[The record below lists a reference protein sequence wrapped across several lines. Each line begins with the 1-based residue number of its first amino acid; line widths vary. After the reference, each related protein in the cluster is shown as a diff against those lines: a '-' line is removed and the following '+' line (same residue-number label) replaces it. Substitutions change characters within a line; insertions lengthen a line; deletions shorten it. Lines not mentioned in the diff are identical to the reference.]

1 MPTQLR
7 IEMLSVRLNDNVRNQ
22 LDLWALRTGEPR
34 NSIITK
40 AVSQYLSSLTLGG
53 IPLEES
59 VQENSSELFQ
69 SWFSKPDEM
78 RDKFTELKR
87 WIEDEVIWTKKNDHP
102 ETRVGTPTPGI
113 YGRNVVTG
121 YYVDHDR
128 EIFVISKHVTWPP
141 ASGLD
146 SYHLCVTPYADW
158 IEYMQEVKRKA

>member
-1 MPTQLR
+1 
-7 IEMLSVRLNDNVRNQ
+7 MLSVRLNDTVRDQ

-40 AVSQYLSSLTLGG
+40 AVTQYLSSLTLGG

-59 VQENSSELFQ
+59 VQENASELFN

-78 RDKFTELKR
+78 NEKFMELKR
-87 WIEDEVIWTKKNDHP
+87 WIENEVIWTKKHSHP
-102 ETRVGTPTPGI
+102 ETMTGAPTPGI

-121 YYVDHDR
+121 YYFNPDR

-146 SYHLCVTPYADW
+146 SHHLYVTPYADW
-158 IEYMQEVKRKA
+158 TEYMQEVNRKA

>member
-1 MPTQLR
+1 
-7 IEMLSVRLNDNVRNQ
+7 MLSVRLNDNIRDQ

-59 VQENSSELFQ
+59 VQESSAELFNNL
-69 SWFSKPDEM
+69 FSKTDGLVDNFVEI
-78 RDKFTELKR
+78 KR
-87 WIEDEVIWTKKNDHP
+87 WIQDEVIWTKKHTHP
-102 ETRVGTPTPGI
+102 ETMTGKPTPGI

-121 YYVDHDR
+121 YYVDPQH

-146 SYHLCVTPYADW
+146 SYHLYVHPYDVW
-158 IEYMQEVKRKA
+158 IEYMQEVKRKT